1 MAVVTYLPADI
12 VRWLGKNAKQDRKSV
27 VKKALA
33 VPQKAL
39 DKGIVPGVRG
49 AVDAAFGIG
58 KQALGDL
65 STVKAEE
72 TLYHL
77 FEEGFEAVGL
87 MKKVKLDYRQV
98 TGIVCKGGDKYWI
111 EHEGGH
117 ISIKPVAHL
126 VAGQQKVAIGWL
138 RNGMEV
144 DYRLLVEE
152 IAARCN
158 KEINEE

>member
-1 MAVVTYLPADI
+1 
-12 VRWLGKNAKQDRKSV
+12 KSA

-39 DKGIVPGVRG
+39 DHGIFPGIKG
-49 AVDAAFGIG
+49 AADAALGIG

-65 STVKAEE
+65 STAKAEE
-72 TLYHL
+72 TEYHL

-87 MKKVKLDYRQV
+87 MKKVKLDYKEV
-98 TGIVCKGGDKYWI
+98 TAIIHKGGDKFWV

-117 ISIKPVAHL
+117 VTLKPVAHL

-144 DYRLLVEE
+144 DYITLVNE

-158 KEINEE
+158 VGITEE